1 MMRRRLPP
9 WHRTHLSSG
18 TGTKSLLVVLTFARI
33 PIPDLFLSLFLGVSQ
48 MVSYFEV
55 LKIFSKCFFF
65 FWFHKFSQITLCYF
79 SLSEFDLL
87 FFFFAKMNCL
97 FRTVFRLI
105 CIARAAPRRRS
116 RRRFRRFVW
125 FTHCCFPNDFVGSML
140 RLLLLRC
147 QRQLHVSALFC
158 ILRAAIAGEC
168 CCAACD
174 APANSPTQLRAGS
187 AISPQGIVRVCG
199 WESCVCIVTVA
210 CTSRNAATL
219 REITQKSQTLYY

>member
-1 MMRRRLPP
+1 M
-9 WHRTHLSSG
+9 
-18 TGTKSLLVVLTFARI
+18 
-33 PIPDLFLSLFLGVSQ
+33 
-48 MVSYFEV
+48 
-55 LKIFSKCFFF
+55 FFF
-65 FWFHKFSQITLCYF
+65 FFFNFINFSKLHSVIFHCPNSICC
-79 SLSEFDLL
+79 

-125 FTHCCFPNDFVGSML
+125 FTHCCFPTDFVGSML

-147 QRQLHVSALFC
+147 PRQLHVSALFC

-219 REITQKSQTLYY
+219 REITQKSQTLHYLHRVAISCSVARYELTAGLFC